1 VNIKSEA
8 LNTFFLFKIKIPK
21 KADHVPEFFSIDSE
35 NDDEE
40 VEQAPVPAHR
50 VILYNYC
57 ILMR

>member
-1 VNIKSEA
+1 MARTKK
-8 LNTFFLFKIKIPK
+8 TQK

-50 VILYNYC
+50 VILYSSVN
-57 ILMR
+57 IIFFPSQ

>member
-1 VNIKSEA
+1 LNIVDEA
-8 LNTFFLFKIKIPK
+8 QKPKIARTKKTPK